1 MKAKILFFLLFIPFI
16 LALSGCVQD
25 SSDLNDSNRSD
36 NLSGPAEELKPDET
50 LNENKTIY
58 VDDYGY
64 KIQINETPDRI
75 VSLSPSNT
83 EILYALGL
91 NDSIVA
97 VTYYCNYPP
106 EAEEKSKIGGYTT
119 VNVERVISMDPDLV
133 IAAHGNGR
141 QVVEI
146 LKKYVT
152 VYAMNPQ
159 DLDDVMHNI
168 RVLGEITGKEEN
180 ASEIT
185 YMMEDKV
192 EEVKEEVQ
200 ERENRNVTVAHIIW
214 HDPIWASGKDTFID
228 EVINIAG
235 GENVFNFDGFRIVN
249 REELLTRNP
258 EVIIVN
264 AGSGMG
270 NKGKDI
276 IYQDIMEMK
285 NLKAVKNDDVYVIN
299 SDIVSRPSYRLVY
312 ALEDIAEDIADY
324 LNETMEKEQQADSVR
339 TIVNGSL

>member
-1 MKAKILFFLLFIPFI
+1 MKAKKTIFLLFILFI
-16 LALSGCVQD
+16 LTLSGCIQD
-25 SSDLNDSNRSD
+25 ASDLNNSTSPENFTDTTD
-36 NLSGPAEELKPDET
+36 NITESSTPNAS
-50 LNENKTIY
+50 KTIF

-64 KIQINETPDRI
+64 SVQINETPDRI

-97 VTYYCNYPP
+97 VTDYCNYPP
-106 EAEEKSKIGGYTT
+106 EAEDKPTIGGYTT
-119 VNVERVISMDPDLV
+119 VNVESVISMDPDLV
-133 IAAHGNGR
+133 VAAHGNGR
-141 QVVEI
+141 QVVET
-146 LKKYVT
+146 LKRYVT
-152 VYAMNPQ
+152 VYALNPQ
-159 DLDDVMHNI
+159 DLEDVKHNI
-168 RVLGEITGKEEN
+168 RVLGEIADKEEN

-192 EEVKEEVQ
+192 EEVREEVQ

-228 EVINIAG
+228 QIISIAG

-249 REELLTRNP
+249 REELLTKNP

-264 AGSGMG
+264 GGSGMG
-270 NKGKDI
+270 NKGEDI
-276 IYQDIMEMK
+276 IYQEIMTMD
-285 NLKAVKNDDVYVIN
+285 NLKAVKKGNVYVIN

-312 ALEDIAEDIADY
+312 ALEKVEDFLDKS
-324 LNETMEKEQQADSVR
+324 T
-339 TIVNGSL
+339 

>member
-1 MKAKILFFLLFIPFI
+1 MKAKETIFLLFIPFI
-16 LALSGCVQD
+16 LTLSGCIQD
-25 SSDLNDSNRSD
+25 GGDLNNSTSPENFTDTTD
-36 NLSGPAEELKPDET
+36 NITESSTPNAS
-50 LNENKTIY
+50 KTIF

-64 KIQINETPDRI
+64 SVQINETPDRI

-97 VTYYCNYPP
+97 VTDYCNYPP
-106 EAEEKSKIGGYTT
+106 EAEDKPTIGGYTT
-119 VNVERVISMDPDLV
+119 VNVESVISMDPDLV
-133 IAAHGNGR
+133 VAAHGNGR
-141 QVVEI
+141 QVVET
-146 LKKYVT
+146 LKRYVT
-152 VYAMNPQ
+152 VYALNPQ
-159 DLDDVMHNI
+159 DLEDVKHNI
-168 RVLGEITGKEEN
+168 RVLGEIADKEEN

-192 EEVKEEVQ
+192 EEVREEVQ

-228 EVINIAG
+228 QIISIAG

-249 REELLTRNP
+249 REELLTKNP

-264 AGSGMG
+264 GGSGMG
-270 NKGKDI
+270 NKGEDI
-276 IYQDIMEMK
+276 IYQEIMTMD
-285 NLKAVKNDDVYVIN
+285 NLKAVKKGNVYVIN

-312 ALEDIAEDIADY
+312 ALEKVEDFLDKS
-324 LNETMEKEQQADSVR
+324 T
-339 TIVNGSL
+339 

>member
-1 MKAKILFFLLFIPFI
+1 MKAKKTIFLLFIPFI
-16 LALSGCVQD
+16 LTLSGCIQD
-25 SSDLNDSNRSD
+25 ASDLNNSTSPENFTDTTD
-36 NLSGPAEELKPDET
+36 NITESSTPNAS
-50 LNENKTIY
+50 KTIF

-64 KIQINETPDRI
+64 SVQINETPDRV

-97 VTYYCNYPP
+97 VTDYCNYPP
-106 EAEEKSKIGGYTT
+106 EAEDKPTIGGYTT

-133 IAAHGNGR
+133 VAAHGNGR
-141 QVVEI
+141 QVVET
-146 LKKYVT
+146 LKRYVT
-152 VYAMNPQ
+152 VYALNPQ
-159 DLDDVMHNI
+159 DLEDVKHNI
-168 RVLGEITGKEEN
+168 RVLGEIADKEEN

-192 EEVKEEVQ
+192 EEVREEVQ

-228 EVINIAG
+228 QIISIAG

-249 REELLTRNP
+249 REELLTKNP

-264 AGSGMG
+264 GGSGMG
-270 NKGKDI
+270 NKGEDI
-276 IYQDIMEMK
+276 IYQEIMTMD
-285 NLKAVKNDDVYVIN
+285 NLKAVKKGNVYVIN

-312 ALEDIAEDIADY
+312 ALEKVEDFLDKS
-324 LNETMEKEQQADSVR
+324 T
-339 TIVNGSL
+339 